1 MLRTTGYFILAVIF
15 ATVGLG
21 CGVQTENSSS
31 QDAKNY
37 APTNGADDSVEF
49 AAAKAIFASTCS
61 GSGCHTF
68 HTMTEAQFIASGRLL
83 PARPEG
89 SPIYFRLIGSTGS
102 GGPKNMPQTGSIS
115 ATDVSAIRTWIAN
128 SH

>member
-15 ATVGLG
+15 ASISSG

-37 APTNGADDSVEF
+37 APTTGANDSVEF
-49 AAAKAIFASTCS
+49 VAAKAIFASNCN
-61 GSGCHTF
+61 GCHTF
-68 HTMTEAQFIASGRLL
+68 HTMTEAQMIASGRLV
-83 PARPEG
+83 PGNPEG
-89 SPIYFRLIGSTGS
+89 SSIYYRLIGSTGS
-102 GGPKNMPQTGSIS
+102 GGPKNMPQAGSIS